1 MRRKTI
7 FKPPV
12 LKDRGGDLSKDWYI
26 EIQFRDPRYDK
37 LIRQRFS
44 VGLNFNLD
52 NDDETRKARYSMA
65 DKKILAIEKK
75 IKAGWTPVA
84 DYEVEFID
92 SLEYHNAAEVY
103 GRLKKSKRTIRFVAS
118 KFFDDVK
125 PRCKPKSYN
134 SYLSKCRLLIS
145 WCERNKFGDV
155 DISCITQKCI
165 QDFFIYLCTDKNLD
179 KLTVKKYKQNLHAM
193 FDFAIKQKF
202 VRENPVV
209 DVMIPA
215 KKVDA
220 AARPFIQTD
229 MERFL
234 NAIEFKEPQ
243 LYLACMFQYYAAIRP
258 GTELRLLKIE
268 DLDLYNGSVTMND
281 IDSKKERHE
290 TVDMPVQLKKIC
302 IERFQLQN
310 YNPNFY
316 IFGRNRTPGTEP
328 MGQNT
333 MRDRFNRYRDA
344 LGLSKKYKYYSFKH
358 TGAGNLLAS
367 GATLVEV
374 QKHLR
379 HKDIS
384 DTQAYVKRHFGER
397 NEKIINHFPDAIVK
411 VVKTSNLPNP
421 GLN

>member
-1 MRRKTI
+1 MRRKTV

-26 EIQFRDPRYDK
+26 EIQFRDPRSDV

-44 VGLNFNLD
+44 EGLNFILD
-52 NDDETRKARYSMA
+52 TDDETRKERYVIA
-65 DKKILAIEKK
+65 KKKILALEKK

-84 DYEVEFID
+84 DYEIEFID

-118 KFFDDVK
+118 KFFDDVR

-134 SYLSKCRLLIS
+134 SYLSKCRLLVS
-145 WCERNKFGDV
+145 WCELNKLSDL
-155 DISCITQKCI
+155 DISCITQKNI
-165 QDFFIYLCTDKNLD
+165 QDFFVFLCTEKNLD
-179 KLTVKKYKQNLHAM
+179 KLTVKKYKQNIHAM

-202 VRENPVV
+202 VKENPCV
-209 DVMIPA
+209 DVMIPV
-215 KKVDA
+215 KKVDN

-229 MERFL
+229 IERFL

-290 TVDMPVQLKKIC
+290 TVDMPVQLKKLC
-302 IERFQLQN
+302 IERYQLQT
-310 YNPNFY
+310 YQPDFY
-316 IFGRNRTPGTEP
+316 IFGRNRCPGPEA

-344 LGLSKKYKYYSFKH
+344 LGFSQKYKYYSFKH
-358 TGAGNLLAS
+358 TGAGNLLES

-384 DTQAYVKRHFGER
+384 DTQAYVRRHFGER
-397 NEKIINHFPDAIVK
+397 NDKVINHFPDP
-411 VVKTSNLPNP
+411 VVKRIKAIDFPKP